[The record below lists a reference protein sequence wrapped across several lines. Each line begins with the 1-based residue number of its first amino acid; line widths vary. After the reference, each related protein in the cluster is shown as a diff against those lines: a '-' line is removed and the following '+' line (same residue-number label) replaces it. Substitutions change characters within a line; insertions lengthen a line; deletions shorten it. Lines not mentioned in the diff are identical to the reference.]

1 MKHVKGSNI
10 RREQWEVQTHEE
22 RINKDRGFEKG
33 IVQGIDK

>member
-1 MKHVKGSNI
+1 MLKVAILEDSSGKFF
-10 RREQWEVQTHEE
+10 QTHEE